1 LASSQNPREYIQRR
15 GRVLRSSPDTGK
27 YKAEI
32 FDVVTLNEDEI
43 PVMENELNRMW
54 AFAQDADNSMVL
66 IEIEEMRSKIEMVRN
81 QILDV
86 SFEESI
92 ESVGII
98 E

>member
-1 LASSQNPREYIQRR
+1 
-15 GRVLRSSPDTGK
+15 
-27 YKAEI
+27 
-32 FDVVTLNEDEI
+32 
-43 PVMENELNRMW
+43 
-54 AFAQDADNSMVL
+54 MVI
-66 IEIEEMRSKIEMVRN
+66 IEIEEMRSKIEMVRH